1 MGNIIA
7 YVDIS
12 SDKQKISDL
21 QSDNEALRKQVES
34 LKTII
39 KKEGQI
45 IADLEKEVKK
55 NKKE

>member
-1 MGNIIA
+1 MGNIIE
-7 YVDIS
+7 YVNIS

-21 QSDNEALRKQVES
+21 QSDNEALRKQVDS

>member
-1 MGNIIA
+1 MGNIIS

-12 SDKQKISDL
+12 SDKQKISEL
-21 QSDNEALRKQVES
+21 QFDNEALRKQVDS

-45 IADLEKEVKK
+45 IADLEKEVKR

>member
-12 SDKQKISDL
+12 SDKQKISEL
-21 QSDNEALRKQVES
+21 QFDNEALRKQVDS